1 MTRVGHSSR
10 DTGKTEGWE
19 SVDGF
24 QLVARIDEIPPG
36 ESKLVIV
43 NDKSIA
49 VFNIEGSFYAIYNV
63 CPHEGGPLGEGRLK
77 GYVVSCPWHE
87 LAFDV
92 RNGQGTDGGGYCV
105 GSYEV
110 RVEGQEV
117 FVGGR
122 RTT

>member
-1 MTRVGHSSR
+1 M
-10 DTGKTEGWE
+10 
-19 SVDGF
+19 DGF

-36 ESKLVIV
+36 ESKIVVV

-49 VFNIEGSFYAIYNV
+49 VFNVEGTFYAIYNT

-77 GYVVSCPWHE
+77 GYVVSCPWHD

-117 FVGGR
+117 FVAER
-122 RTT
+122 RKV